1 MGLVLDVGSKRLMWK
16 TRCSLTE
23 AGRSSLYAREPTFSS
38 MV

>member
-1 MGLVLDVGSKRLMWK
+1 MGSVMAVGSKRLMWK
-16 TRCSLTE
+16 TGCSLTE